1 MMQPSETV
9 EMQDMAQPPA
19 SAPLAPHGGQQHDV
33 EARFQAAPQEPR
45 ERGCT
50 ELLFIGLSWFLI
62 IITFPFSL
70 CGSIKIVQ
78 EYQRAVVFRLGRL
91 IPEVKGPGI
100 FFILPCIDTFLNI
113 DLRVVSYN
121 VPSQEILSR
130 DSVTVSVDAVVYFK
144 VFDPITS
151 VIGVENATEST
162 KLLAQTTLRTIL
174 GSHTLSEILSD
185 REKISAD
192 MKIGLDE
199 ATEPWGIKVE
209 RVELRDVRL
218 PSQMQRAM
226 AAEAEAS
233 RDAGAKIIAA
243 EGELRAS
250 AALAEA
256 ATVISKCEG
265 AMQLRYLHTLNA
277 ISSEKT
283 STIIFPFPME
293 MFAGIKTGGATSGAN
308 FPIQEMVQAAL
319 QNIQRQDTIPA
330 TASSG
335 GSRF

>member
-19 SAPLAPHGGQQHDV
+19 SAPLAPQGGQQRDV
-33 EARFQAAPQEPR
+33 EARFQVAPQEPR
-45 ERGCT
+45 ERGCV
-50 ELLFIGLSWFLI
+50 ELLCIGISWFLL

-70 CGSIKIVQ
+70 CVSIKIVQ

-91 IPEVKGPGI
+91 IPDVKGPGI
-100 FFILPCIDTFLNI
+100 FFIIPCIDQFLNI

-151 VIGVENATEST
+151 VVGVENATEST

-308 FPIQEMVQAAL
+308 FPVQEMVQAAL

>member
-9 EMQDMAQPPA
+9 EMQEMAQPA
-19 SAPLAPHGGQQHDV
+19 APPPQSQQRDV
-33 EARFQAAPQEPR
+33 EARFQSPSQEPR

-50 ELLFIGLSWFLI
+50 ELFCIAMSYILIFL
-62 IITFPFSL
+62 TFPVSV
-70 CGSIKIVQ
+70 CMCIKIVQ

-100 FFILPCIDTFLNI
+100 FFIIPCIDQFLNI

-151 VIGVENATEST
+151 VVGVENATEST

-174 GSHTLSEILSD
+174 GTHTLSEILSD

-192 MKIGLDE
+192 MKISLDE

-226 AAEAEAS
+226 AAEAEAT

-256 ATVISKCEG
+256 ATVISQSEG

-293 MFAGIKTGGATSGAN
+293 MLAGIKQSANNGQQN
-308 FPIQEMVQAAL
+308 FPVQEMVQAAL
-319 QNIQRQDTIPA
+319 QSIHRQDTIPA

-335 GSRF
+335 GSRL

>member
-9 EMQDMAQPPA
+9 EMQEMAQPPA
-19 SAPLAPHGGQQHDV
+19 AAPLAPHGHQRDV
-33 EARFQAAPQEPR
+33 EARLQSAPPEAR

-50 ELLFIGLSWFLI
+50 EIFCIAMSYFLI
-62 IITFPFSL
+62 LITFPVSI
-70 CGSIKIVQ
+70 CMCIKIVQ

-100 FFILPCIDTFLNI
+100 FFIIPCIDQFLNI

-151 VIGVENATEST
+151 VVGVENATEST

-174 GSHTLSEILSD
+174 GTHTLTEILSD

-192 MKIGLDE
+192 MKISLDE

-226 AAEAEAS
+226 AAEAEAT

-293 MFAGIKTGGATSGAN
+293 LFAGIKAGGASTAN
-308 FPIQEMVQAAL
+308 FPVQEMVQAAL

-335 GSRF
+335 GSRM

>member
-1 MMQPSETV
+1 MQPSETV
-9 EMQDMAQPPA
+9 EMQEMPQSSAQ
-19 SAPLAPHGGQQHDV
+19 QRDV
-33 EARFQAAPQEPR
+33 EARPQPAHQQH

-50 ELLFIGLSWFLI
+50 EIFCIAMSYFLI
-62 IITFPFSL
+62 FITFPISI
-70 CGSIKIVQ
+70 CMCIKIVQ

-91 IPEVKGPGI
+91 VPEVKGPGI
-100 FFILPCIDTFLNI
+100 FFIIPCIDQFLNI

-174 GSHTLSEILSD
+174 GTHTLTEILSD

-192 MKIGLDE
+192 MKISLDE

-218 PSQMQRAM
+218 PGQMQRAM
-226 AAEAEAS
+226 AAEAEAT

-256 ATVISKCEG
+256 ARIISNSEG

-293 MFAGIKTGGATSGAN
+293 ILGGIKNGTSSDGPN
-308 FPIQEMVQAAL
+308 YPVQEMVQAAL
-319 QNIQRQDTIPA
+319 KSIHRQDTVPA

-335 GSRF
+335 GSRL

>member
-9 EMQDMAQPPA
+9 EMQEMAQPSA
-19 SAPLAPHGGQQHDV
+19 AAPLAPHGHQQRDV
-33 EARFQAAPQEPR
+33 EARFQTAPPEPR

-50 ELLFIGLSWFLI
+50 ELFCIFMSYLLI
-62 IITFPFSL
+62 AVTFPVSI
-70 CGSIKIVQ
+70 CMCIKIVQ

-100 FFILPCIDTFLNI
+100 FFIIPCIDQFLNI

-174 GSHTLSEILSD
+174 GTHTLSEILSD

-192 MKIGLDE
+192 MKIALDE

-218 PSQMQRAM
+218 PPQMQRAM

-256 ATVISKCEG
+256 ATVISRSEG

-283 STIIFPFPME
+283 STIVFPFPME
-293 MFAGIKTGGATSGAN
+293 LFAGMKGSTGAN
-308 FPIQEMVQAAL
+308 FPVQEMVQAAL
-319 QNIQRQDTIPA
+319 QNINRQETIP
-330 TASSG
+330 ASSG
-335 GSRF
+335 GSRM

>member
-1 MMQPSETV
+1 MPQQSAHNSAQRMVEDVEGAPRQQP
-9 EMQDMAQPPA
+9 Q
-19 SAPLAPHGGQQHDV
+19 GGQMQFS
-33 EARFQAAPQEPR
+33 AGEPR
-45 ERGCT
+45 VRGCT
-50 ELLFIGLSWFLI
+50 EVFCIALSYILVFL
-62 IITFPFSL
+62 TFPVSI
-70 CGSIKIVQ
+70 CMCIKIVQ

-100 FFILPCIDTFLNI
+100 FFIIPCIDNFINI

-174 GSHTLSEILSD
+174 GTHTLSEILSA

-192 MKIGLDE
+192 MKISLDE

-218 PSQMQRAM
+218 PNQMQRAM
-226 AAEAEAS
+226 AAEAEAT

-243 EGELRAS
+243 EGELKAS

-256 ATVISKCEG
+256 ATIISKSEG

-283 STIIFPFPME
+283 NTIIFPFPIE
-293 MFAGIKTGGATSGAN
+293 ILGGINTNGSKVGPSSG
-308 FPIQEMVQAAL
+308 FPAQEMIQAAL
-319 QNIQRQDTIPA
+319 QSFQLPA
-330 TASSG
+330 AGTGGPGTASSG
-335 GSRF
+335 ASRL

>member
-1 MMQPSETV
+1 MMQASETV
-9 EMQDMAQPPA
+9 EMQAMAQPSSPRR
-19 SAPLAPHGGQQHDV
+19 DV
-33 EARFQAAPQEPR
+33 EARFQPAPQEPR

-50 ELLFIGLSWFLI
+50 ELFCIAMSYFLI
-62 IITFPFSL
+62 FITFPVSI
-70 CGSIKIVQ
+70 CMCIKIVQ

-91 IPEVKGPGI
+91 LPEVKGPGI
-100 FFILPCIDTFLNI
+100 FFIIPCIDQFLNI

-151 VIGVENATEST
+151 VVGVENATEST

-174 GSHTLSEILSD
+174 GTHTLTEILSD

-192 MKIGLDE
+192 MKISLDE

-218 PSQMQRAM
+218 PGQMQRAM
-226 AAEAEAS
+226 AAEAEAT

-256 ATVISKCEG
+256 ATIISKSEG

-293 MFAGIKTGGATSGAN
+293 ILGGINKSGVSDSAAN
-308 FPIQEMVQAAL
+308 YPVQEMVQAAL
-319 QNIQRQDTIPA
+319 KSIQRQDTIPA

-335 GSRF
+335 GSRL

>member
-1 MMQPSETV
+1 MQSEEVNV
-9 EMQDMAQPPA
+9 EMQEMP
-19 SAPLAPHGGQQHDV
+19 QQGSSQRVPTDV
-33 EARFQAAPQEPR
+33 EARRQGNQAPR
-45 ERGCT
+45 ERSCT
-50 ELLFIGLSWFLI
+50 EIFCIALSYLLVIV
-62 IITFPFSL
+62 TFPVSI
-70 CGSIKIVQ
+70 CMCIKIVQ

-100 FFILPCIDTFLNI
+100 FFIIPCIDNFLNI

-151 VIGVENATEST
+151 VVGVENATEST

-174 GSHTLSEILSD
+174 GTHTLSEILSA

-192 MKIGLDE
+192 MKISLDE

-226 AAEAEAS
+226 AAEAEAT

-243 EGELRAS
+243 EGELKAS
-250 AALAEA
+250 AALAQA
-256 ATVISKCEG
+256 ATVISQCEG

-283 STIIFPFPME
+283 NTIIFPFPME
-293 MFAGIKTGGATSGAN
+293 ILSGMNSNAPKVGSAN
-308 FPIQEMVQAAL
+308 FPAQEMIQAAL
-319 QNIQRQDTIPA
+319 SSIQRQEPA
-330 TASSG
+330 GAS
-335 GSRF
+335 RM